1 MLNKANCL
9 LSEFIA
15 LPLVMK
21 SPCSSRSIRVLL
33 FAGCA
38 SLAAGGSLRAGS
50 DSAPNATVQDTRPLT
65 VQMDDYL
72 KTQHV
77 EHAIDAPTASN
88 GQTTT
93 VKIYGVGIAAQQ
105 ETLCA
110 GLSAGEKHDRLQ
122 GVSVQFLMPDT
133 HAAGNVQTFQPSSLP
148 SGNGSVTTMQRPV
161 EKTDYRLQRTVKL
174 QELVSK

>member
-1 MLNKANCL
+1 MLNKANWL
-9 LSEFIA
+9 LSEVHCT
-15 LPLVMK
+15 PLVMK
-21 SPCSSRSIRVLL
+21 FPCSSRSIRVLL
-33 FAGCA
+33 CAGCA
-38 SLAAGGSLRAGS
+38 SLVAGGDLRAGS
-50 DSAPNATVQDTRPLT
+50 DAAPNAVVQDTRPVT

-93 VKIYGVGIAAQQ
+93 VKIYGVATPTQQ

-110 GLSAGEKHDRLQ
+110 GLSAGGKHDRLQ
-122 GVSVQFLMPDT
+122 GVSVQFLTLDT

-148 SGNGSVTTMQRPV
+148 SGNGNVTTVQRPV